1 MSRIFN
7 ISYSKN
13 AISEI
18 KEWVFGTNWPA
29 VYIIYNSQKAYIGET
44 LDLVR
49 RTEQHLSERE
59 FMEFTDICMISDKTF
74 NKSVILDLESFLI
87 KYMSAD
93 DSKELI
99 NGNAGVANHN
109 YFYKEAYEDD
119 FKEIWQ
125 CLISEGIVKKRILDI
140 ENSELFKYS
149 PYKSLNNEQIESVY
163 EILKN
168 ICKSNNASCKSMV
181 KVTGGAGTGKTIVA
195 VYLVKLLVDINKN
208 KRVWDFVDNVESA
221 ILLKKYSE
229 KIKSINKI
237 GFVVPMKEL
246 RTTMKRVFKS
256 IDGLNEEMVLA
267 PEDVV
272 KDYYDILI
280 VDEAHRLYQRNHLP
294 GAHLYTKFD
303 RINEALM
310 GDKIQR
316 NSSDYAELDWIIR
329 SSRMQVIFY
338 DEQQTI
344 RATDIDRER
353 FDTICRPHLVAY
365 YNLLSQM
372 RCKGGNGYYDYVKT
386 VLEGK
391 DLTNKY
397 YKTINNYSVKVCD
410 SIAEFFGEI
419 NEKRKKFDLCQV
431 VCGPGWG
438 KEEKII
444 IENQVFEW
452 FSNDV
457 KENVI
462 LSIHK
467 SQGFD
472 LNYAG
477 VIFGKEVYY
486 DTTEKCIAIN
496 KQELKDNFTKSA
508 GEEAMNKYLKNIY
521 LTLMT
526 RGINGTY
533 IYAVD
538 KNLREYLKM
547 FFE

>member
-1 MSRIFN
+1 MSKILN

-13 AISEI
+13 TIADI
-18 KEWVFGTNWPA
+18 KEWAYGSNWPA
-29 VYIIYNSQKAYIGET
+29 VYIIYNSQKAYVGET

-49 RTEQHLSERE
+49 RTEQHLMEEE
-59 FMEFTDICMISDKTF
+59 FSEFTDLCMISDKTF

-93 DSKELI
+93 GSKELI

-119 FKEIWQ
+119 FKDIWQ
-125 CLISEGIVKKRILDI
+125 CLIDKGIVKKSILDI

-168 ICKSNNASCKSMV
+168 ICKSNNATQKSMI

-208 KRVWDFVDNVESA
+208 KKVRDFVDNVESA

-229 KIKSINKI
+229 KINSIKKI

-256 IDGLNEEMVLA
+256 IDGLSEEMVLA
-267 PEDVV
+267 PEEVV
-272 KDYYDILI
+272 RDYYDILI

-294 GAHLYTKFD
+294 GSHLYTKFD

-316 NSSDYAELDWIIR
+316 NSSDYTELDWIIL
-329 SSRMQVIFY
+329 SSRIQVIFY
-338 DEQQTI
+338 DAQQTI
-344 RATDIDRER
+344 RATDIDKDR
-353 FDTICRPHLVAY
+353 FDAICRPHLVAY
-365 YNLLSQM
+365 FNLLSQM

-386 VLEGK
+386 ILEGQG
-391 DLTNKY
+391 LTNKN
-397 YKTINNYSVKVCD
+397 YKSINNYKVKVCD
-410 SIAEFFGEI
+410 SIVELFDII
-419 NEKRKKFDLCQV
+419 NKKRERFDLCQV
-431 VCGPGWG
+431 VCGPGWS
-438 KEEKII
+438 KDEKII
-444 IENQVFEW
+444 IENQTYEW
-452 FSNDV
+452 YSNGL
-457 KENVI
+457 KENTV

-477 VIFGKEVYY
+477 VIFGKEIYY
-486 DTTEKCIAIN
+486 DTSKRCLAVN

-508 GEEAMNKYLKNIY
+508 GDDAMNKYLLNIY

-526 RGINGTY
+526 RGVNGTY

-538 KNLREYLKM
+538 KNLRDYLKL
-547 FFE
+547 FFD